1 MIIVFDNILSI
12 ETSCDETA
20 VAVLSEDGC
29 RKSELVA
36 SQEYIHGKYGGIVP
50 EVASRRHVEVLNFMI
65 EESLEMANTGYGG
78 LDAVVVTAGPGLI
91 GSLLI
96 GLTAAKTISYCFGLP
111 LVGVDHVIS
120 HIFANFYQDCWS
132 IRPAV
137 CLVVSGGHTS
147 LFLID
152 ANENIRCIG
161 RTIDDAAG
169 EAMDKIARYFG
180 LGYPGGP
187 LIDKLSCKG
196 SPKAI
201 DLPRPMLRSADFNF
215 SFSGLKTAVVRTVTK
230 NPHLIKEP
238 ALYDIL
244 ASFQEAIV
252 DTLVLKTIEAVRFY
266 SACQVMIAGGV
277 AANSRLR
284 ERMFQEC
291 LREGVSISSPPIKY
305 CTDNAVMTGLYG
317 IFKINRRLID
327 DMNLDAYSLF
337 KNH

>member
-1 MIIVFDNILSI
+1 MLDNILSI

-20 VAVLSEDGC
+20 VAVLSQDGC
-29 RKSELVA
+29 QKSELVA
-36 SQEYIHGKYGGIVP
+36 SQEYIHEKYGGIVP

-65 EESLEMANTGYGG
+65 EESLEMANISYGG

-111 LVGVDHVIS
+111 LVGVDHVVS

-152 ANENIRCIG
+152 ENENMRCIG

-169 EAMDKIARYFG
+169 EAMDKIARYLG

-187 LIDKLSCKG
+187 LIDKLSVKG
-196 SPKAI
+196 SPKAV
-201 DLPRPMLRSADFNF
+201 DLPRPMIRSADFNF
-215 SFSGLKTAVVRTVTK
+215 SFSGLKTAVVRIVTK
-230 NPHLIKEP
+230 NPHLIKGS
-238 ALYDIL
+238 ALFDVL

-252 DTLVLKTIEAVRFY
+252 DTLVSKTIEAARFH
-266 SACQVMIAGGV
+266 SAYQIMIAGGV

-284 ERMFQEC
+284 ERMFREC
-291 LREGVSISSPPIKY
+291 SKEGISFSSPPVKY

-317 IFKINRRLID
+317 IFKLNRGLTD
-327 DMNLDAYSLF
+327 DMSLDAYSLF
-337 KNH
+337 KDY

>member
-1 MIIVFDNILSI
+1 VLDNILSI

-20 VAVLSEDGC
+20 VAVLSRDGC
-29 RKSELVA
+29 QKSELVA
-36 SQEYIHGKYGGIVP
+36 SQEYIHEKYGGIVP

-65 EESLEMANTGYGG
+65 EESLEMANISYGG

-111 LVGVDHVIS
+111 LVGVDHVVS
-120 HIFANFYQDCWS
+120 HIFANFYQECWS

-152 ANENIRCIG
+152 ENENIQCIG

-169 EAMDKIARYFG
+169 EAMDKIARYLG

-187 LIDKLSCKG
+187 LIDKLSVKG
-196 SPKAI
+196 SPKAV
-201 DLPRPMLRSADFNF
+201 DLPRPMIRSTDFNF

-238 ALYDIL
+238 ALFDVL

-252 DTLVLKTIEAVRFY
+252 DTLVSKTIEAARFHG
-266 SACQVMIAGGV
+266 AHQIMIAGGV

-284 ERMFQEC
+284 ERMFREC
-291 LREGVSISSPPIKY
+291 SKEGISFSSPPVKY

-317 IFKINRRLID
+317 IFKLNRGRTD
-327 DMNLDAYSLF
+327 DMSLDAYSLF
-337 KNH
+337 KDY

>member
-1 MIIVFDNILSI
+1 MFDNILSI

-20 VAVLSEDGC
+20 VAILSGDGYP
-29 RKSELVA
+29 KSELVA
-36 SQEYIHGKYGGIVP
+36 SQEYIHEKYGGIVP

-65 EESLEMANTGYGG
+65 EESLDAARTSYDR
-78 LDAVVVTAGPGLI
+78 LDAVVVTAGPGLM

-96 GLTAAKTISYCFGLP
+96 GLTAAKTISYCFKLP

-120 HIFANFYQDCWS
+120 HIFANFYQDNWS

-152 ANENIRCIG
+152 ENEEIRCIG

-169 EAMDKIARYFG
+169 EAMDKIARYLG

-187 LIDKLSCKG
+187 LIDKLSRKG
-196 SPKAI
+196 SPEAVNF
-201 DLPRPMLRSADFNF
+201 PRPMIRSTDFNF
-215 SFSGLKTAVVRTVTK
+215 SFSGLKTAVVRAVNK
-230 NPHLIKEP
+230 NPHLREEP
-238 ALYDIL
+238 ALFDVL

-252 DTLVLKTIEAVRFY
+252 DTLVLKTIEAAKLHGAR
-266 SACQVMIAGGV
+266 QVMIAGGV

-284 ERMFQEC
+284 ERMSRGCSDGGILF
-291 LREGVSISSPPIKY
+291 SSPPVKY

-317 IFKINRRLID
+317 IFRLNRGLTD
-327 DMNLDAYSLF
+327 DMSLDAYSLF
-337 KNH
+337 KN

>member
-1 MIIVFDNILSI
+1 MLDNILSI

-20 VAVLSEDGC
+20 VAVLSQDGC
-29 RKSELVA
+29 QKSELVA
-36 SQEYIHGKYGGIVP
+36 SQEYIHEKYGGIVP
-50 EVASRRHVEVLNFMI
+50 EVASRRHIEVLNFMI
-65 EESLEMANTGYGG
+65 EESLEMANISYGG
-78 LDAVVVTAGPGLI
+78 LDVVVVTAGPGLI

-111 LVGVDHVIS
+111 LVGVDHVVS

-152 ANENIRCIG
+152 ENENIQCIG

-169 EAMDKIARYFG
+169 EAMDKIARYLG

-187 LIDKLSCKG
+187 LIDKLSVKG
-196 SPKAI
+196 SPKAV
-201 DLPRPMLRSADFNF
+201 DLPRPMIRSTDFNF

-238 ALYDIL
+238 ALFDVL

-252 DTLVLKTIEAVRFY
+252 DTLVSKTIEAARFHG
-266 SACQVMIAGGV
+266 AHQIMIAGGV

-284 ERMFQEC
+284 ERMFREC
-291 LREGVSISSPPIKY
+291 SKEGISFSSPPVKY

-317 IFKINRRLID
+317 IFKLNRGLTD
-327 DMNLDAYSLF
+327 DMSLDAYSLF
-337 KNH
+337 KDY

>member
-1 MIIVFDNILSI
+1 V
-12 ETSCDETA
+12 
-20 VAVLSEDGC
+20 
-29 RKSELVA
+29 
-36 SQEYIHGKYGGIVP
+36 
-50 EVASRRHVEVLNFMI
+50 
-65 EESLEMANTGYGG
+65 
-78 LDAVVVTAGPGLI
+78 
-91 GSLLI
+91 
-96 GLTAAKTISYCFGLP
+96 AKTISYCFGLP
-111 LVGVDHVIS
+111 LVGVDHVVS

-152 ANENIRCIG
+152 ENENIQCIG

-169 EAMDKIARYFG
+169 EAMDKIARYLG

-187 LIDKLSCKG
+187 LIDKLSVKG
-196 SPKAI
+196 SPKAV
-201 DLPRPMLRSADFNF
+201 DLPRPMIRSTDFNF

-238 ALYDIL
+238 ALFDVL

-252 DTLVLKTIEAVRFY
+252 DTLVSKTIEAARFHG
-266 SACQVMIAGGV
+266 AHQIMIAGGV

-284 ERMFQEC
+284 ERMFREC
-291 LREGVSISSPPIKY
+291 SKEGISFSSPPVKY

-317 IFKINRRLID
+317 IFKLNRGLTD
-327 DMNLDAYSLF
+327 DMSLDAYSLF
-337 KNH
+337 KDY

>member
-1 MIIVFDNILSI
+1 VLDNILSI

-20 VAVLSEDGC
+20 VAVLSRDGC
-29 RKSELVA
+29 QKSELVA
-36 SQEYIHGKYGGIVP
+36 SQEYIHEKYGGIVP

-65 EESLEMANTGYGG
+65 EESLEMANISYGG

-111 LVGVDHVIS
+111 LVGVDHVVS

-132 IRPAV
+132 IRPVV

-152 ANENIRCIG
+152 ENENIQCIG

-169 EAMDKIARYFG
+169 EAMDKIARYLG

-187 LIDKLSCKG
+187 LIDKLSVKG
-196 SPKAI
+196 SPKAV
-201 DLPRPMLRSADFNF
+201 DLPRPMIRSTDFNF

-238 ALYDIL
+238 ALFDVL

-252 DTLVLKTIEAVRFY
+252 DTLVSKTIEAARFHG
-266 SACQVMIAGGV
+266 AHQIMIAGGV

-284 ERMFQEC
+284 ERMFREC
-291 LREGVSISSPPIKY
+291 SKEGISFSSPPVKY

-317 IFKINRRLID
+317 IFKLNRGLTD
-327 DMNLDAYSLF
+327 DMSLDAYSLF
-337 KNH
+337 KDY

>member
-1 MIIVFDNILSI
+1 MSI

-20 VAVLSEDGC
+20 VAVLSRDG
-29 RKSELVA
+29 RVRSELVA
-36 SQEYIHGKYGGIVP
+36 SQEYIHQKYGGIVP

-65 EESLEMANTGYGG
+65 EEALDLANTSYNG

-96 GLTAAKTISYCFGLP
+96 GLTAAKTVSYCFELP
-111 LVGVDHVIS
+111 LIGVDHVIS
-120 HIFANFYQDCWS
+120 HIFANFYQDGWS

-152 ANENIRCIG
+152 ENENIRCIG

-169 EAMDKIARYFG
+169 EAMDKIARYLG

-187 LIDKLSCKG
+187 LIDNLSRKG
-196 SPKAI
+196 SPEAV
-201 DLPRPMLRSADFNF
+201 DLPRPMIRSTDFNF
-215 SFSGLKTAVVRTVTK
+215 SFSGLKTAVVRTVTR
-230 NPHLIKEP
+230 NPYLRKEP
-238 ALYDIL
+238 ALFDIL

-252 DTLVLKTIEAVRFY
+252 DTLVSKTVEAARFHGVR
-266 SACQVMIAGGV
+266 QIMIAGGV

-284 ERMFQEC
+284 ERMLAEC
-291 LREGVSISSPPIKY
+291 SKEGISFSSPSVKY

-317 IFKINRRLID
+317 IFKLNQGLID
-327 DMNLDAYSLF
+327 DISLDAYSLF
-337 KNH
+337 KDY

>member
-1 MIIVFDNILSI
+1 VLDNILSI

-20 VAVLSEDGC
+20 VAVLSRDGC
-29 RKSELVA
+29 QKSELVA
-36 SQEYIHGKYGGIVP
+36 SQEYIHEKYGGIVP

-65 EESLEMANTGYGG
+65 EESLEMANISCGG

-111 LVGVDHVIS
+111 LVGVDHVVS
-120 HIFANFYQDCWS
+120 HIFANFYQECWS

-147 LFLID
+147 LFLVD
-152 ANENIRCIG
+152 ENENIQCIG

-169 EAMDKIARYFG
+169 EAMDKIARYLG

-187 LIDKLSCKG
+187 LIDKLSVKG
-196 SPKAI
+196 SPKAV
-201 DLPRPMLRSADFNF
+201 DLPRPMIRSTDFNF

-238 ALYDIL
+238 ALFDVL
-244 ASFQEAIV
+244 ASFQEVIV
-252 DTLVLKTIEAVRFY
+252 DTLVLKTIEAARFHG
-266 SACQVMIAGGV
+266 AHQIMIAGGV

-284 ERMFQEC
+284 ERMFREC
-291 LREGVSISSPPIKY
+291 SKEGISFSSPPVKY

-317 IFKINRRLID
+317 IFKLNRGLTD
-327 DMNLDAYSLF
+327 DMSLDAYSLF
-337 KNH
+337 KDY

>member
-1 MIIVFDNILSI
+1 MLDNILSI

-20 VAVLSEDGC
+20 VAVLSQDSC
-29 RKSELVA
+29 QKSELVA
-36 SQEYIHGKYGGIVP
+36 SQEYIHEKYGGIVP

-65 EESLEMANTGYGG
+65 EESLEMANISYGG

-111 LVGVDHVIS
+111 LVGVDHVVS
-120 HIFANFYQDCWS
+120 HIFANFYQECWS

-152 ANENIRCIG
+152 ENENIQCIG

-169 EAMDKIARYFG
+169 EAMDKIARYLG

-187 LIDKLSCKG
+187 LIDKLSVKG
-196 SPKAI
+196 SPKAV
-201 DLPRPMLRSADFNF
+201 DLPRPMIRSTDFNF

-238 ALYDIL
+238 ALFDVL

-252 DTLVLKTIEAVRFY
+252 DTLVSKTIEAARFH
-266 SACQVMIAGGV
+266 SAHQIMIAGGV

-284 ERMFQEC
+284 ERMFREC
-291 LREGVSISSPPIKY
+291 SKEGISFSSPPVKY
-305 CTDNAVMTGLYG
+305 CTDNAVMAGLYG
-317 IFKINRRLID
+317 IFKLNRGLTD
-327 DMNLDAYSLF
+327 DMSLDAYSLF
-337 KNH
+337 KDY

>member
-1 MIIVFDNILSI
+1 VLDNILSI

-20 VAVLSEDGC
+20 VAVLSRDGC
-29 RKSELVA
+29 QKSELVA
-36 SQEYIHGKYGGIVP
+36 SQEYIHEKYGGIVP

-65 EESLEMANTGYGG
+65 EESLEMANISYGG

-111 LVGVDHVIS
+111 LVGVDHVVS

-152 ANENIRCIG
+152 ENENIQCIG

-169 EAMDKIARYFG
+169 EAMDKIARYLG

-187 LIDKLSCKG
+187 LIDKLSVKG
-196 SPKAI
+196 SPKAV
-201 DLPRPMLRSADFNF
+201 DLPRPMIRSTDFNF

-238 ALYDIL
+238 ALFDVL

-252 DTLVLKTIEAVRFY
+252 DTLVSKTIEAARFHG
-266 SACQVMIAGGV
+266 AHQIMIAGGV

-284 ERMFQEC
+284 ERMFREC
-291 LREGVSISSPPIKY
+291 SKEGISFSSPPVKY

-317 IFKINRRLID
+317 IFKLNRGLTD
-327 DMNLDAYSLF
+327 DMSLDAYSLF
-337 KNH
+337 KDY

>member
-1 MIIVFDNILSI
+1 MLDNILSI

-20 VAVLSEDGC
+20 VAVLSQDGC
-29 RKSELVA
+29 QKSEFVA
-36 SQEYIHGKYGGIVP
+36 SQEYIHEKYGGIVP

-65 EESLEMANTGYGG
+65 EESLEMANISYGG

-111 LVGVDHVIS
+111 LVGVDHVVS

-152 ANENIRCIG
+152 ENENIQCIG

-169 EAMDKIARYFG
+169 EAMDKIARYLG

-187 LIDKLSCKG
+187 LIDKLSVKG
-196 SPKAI
+196 SPKAV
-201 DLPRPMLRSADFNF
+201 DLPRPMIRSTDFNF

-238 ALYDIL
+238 ALFDVL

-252 DTLVLKTIEAVRFY
+252 DTLVSKTIEAARFHG
-266 SACQVMIAGGV
+266 AHQIMIAGGV

-284 ERMFQEC
+284 ERMFREC
-291 LREGVSISSPPIKY
+291 SKEGISFSSPPVKY

-317 IFKINRRLID
+317 IFKLNRGLTD
-327 DMNLDAYSLF
+327 DMSLDAYSLF
-337 KNH
+337 KDY

>member
-1 MIIVFDNILSI
+1 MLDNILSI

-20 VAVLSEDGC
+20 VAVLSRDGC
-29 RKSELVA
+29 QKSELVA
-36 SQEYIHGKYGGIVP
+36 SQEYIHEKYGGIVP

-65 EESLEMANTGYGG
+65 EESLEMANISYGG

-111 LVGVDHVIS
+111 LVGVDHVVS

-132 IRPAV
+132 IRPVV

-152 ANENIRCIG
+152 ENENIQCIG

-169 EAMDKIARYFG
+169 EAMDKIARYLG

-187 LIDKLSCKG
+187 LIDKLSVKG
-196 SPKAI
+196 SPKAV
-201 DLPRPMLRSADFNF
+201 DLPRPMIRSTDFNF

-238 ALYDIL
+238 ALFDVL

-252 DTLVLKTIEAVRFY
+252 DTLVSKTIEAARFHG
-266 SACQVMIAGGV
+266 AHQIMIAGGV

-284 ERMFQEC
+284 ERMFREC
-291 LREGVSISSPPIKY
+291 SKEGISFSSPPVKY

-317 IFKINRRLID
+317 IFKLNRGLTD
-327 DMNLDAYSLF
+327 DMSLDAYSLF
-337 KNH
+337 KDY

>member
-1 MIIVFDNILSI
+1 MLDNILSI

-20 VAVLSEDGC
+20 VAVLSRDGC
-29 RKSELVA
+29 QKSELVA
-36 SQEYIHGKYGGIVP
+36 SQEYIHEKYGGIVP

-65 EESLEMANTGYGG
+65 EESLEMANISYGG

-111 LVGVDHVIS
+111 LVGVDHVVS

-152 ANENIRCIG
+152 ENENIQCIG

-169 EAMDKIARYFG
+169 EAMDKIARYLG

-187 LIDKLSCKG
+187 LIDKLSVKG
-196 SPKAI
+196 SPKAV
-201 DLPRPMLRSADFNF
+201 DLPRPMIRSTDFNF

-238 ALYDIL
+238 ALFDVL

-252 DTLVLKTIEAVRFY
+252 DTLVSKTIEAARFHG
-266 SACQVMIAGGV
+266 AHQIMIAGGV

-284 ERMFQEC
+284 ERMFREC
-291 LREGVSISSPPIKY
+291 SKEGISFSSPPVKY

-317 IFKINRRLID
+317 IFKLNRGLTD
-327 DMNLDAYSLF
+327 DMSLDAYSLF
-337 KNH
+337 KDY